1 MPRVADIMST
11 RVQVAE
17 PQQSLRAAAQLMKQ
31 FDIGALPVCDGRRL
45 LGMVTD
51 RDLAV
56 RAVALGLAP
65 DSACVS
71 DVMTPD
77 VEYCTEDQD
86 TQDVMR
92 QMADKQ
98 LRRLPVL
105 DAGNKLVGIVSLGDL
120 ATRQRGDLDDT
131 VRAISEPGG
140 ASIGG

>member
-1 MPRVADIMST
+1 MPQVADIMST
-11 RVQVAE
+11 RVQVVE

-31 FDIGALPVCDGRRL
+31 FDVGSLPVCDGKRL

-51 RDLAV
+51 RDLAL
-56 RAVALGLAP
+56 RAVAEGLAP

-92 QMADKQ
+92 QMGDKQ
-98 LRRLPVL
+98 LRRLPVV
-105 DAGNKLVGIVSLGDL
+105 DADHRLVGIVSLGDL
-120 ATRQRGDLDDT
+120 ATRQRADIDAT
-131 VRAISEPGG
+131 VRAISEPGSPSTRG
-140 ASIGG
+140 